1 MNQWRAYARIHG
13 SVIRGGNEEV
23 QLLHRATLRAL
34 TAGRC

>member
-34 TAGRC
+34 GTGRC